1 MKSTNNLKPIKDLP
15 IIHVGVTEDGDDET
29 LVLPN
34 GKQIN
39 IFGKSKSQLKKIFKD
54 NDIKKIYFNNANE
67 PEGSGSMGG
76 DLESGEHSMEDY
88 FDWLD
93 EIQ

>member
-1 MKSTNNLKPIKDLP
+1 
-15 IIHVGVTEDGDDET
+15 
-29 LVLPN
+29 
-34 GKQIN
+34 
-39 IFGKSKSQLKKIFKD
+39 LKKIFKD

-88 FDWLD
+88 SDWLD